1 VDSDSHRVLGKYRLL
16 PIVALIQANTSAAP
30 EIEGGDY
37 LHPLSPQSI
46 MAIVSIRIIPYR
58 GQGANRAGPAL
69 TSLAP
74 VARLSSSGVLFLG
87 KTSHL
92 RRQLL
97 SCFHV
102 EALMAKAASSS
113 NSPQLQ
119 PFTEGIVEVFT
130 GNGRGKTS
138 AALGVVLRALGQ
150 GLRVYIVRFM
160 KGGYAY
166 GENNTLARLPNVT
179 VASFGRLGF
188 VTPGN
193 VEEEDREQ
201 ARQGLGA
208 AREAMLSGKYDL
220 VVLDEVNVASA
231 WNLIPVDDVVDLVRE
246 RPQGVEL
253 ILTGRHADARLI
265 ELAGLVTDM
274 VEVKHPYCRG
284 VVARRGID
292 Y

>member
-1 VDSDSHRVLGKYRLL
+1 
-16 PIVALIQANTSAAP
+16 
-30 EIEGGDY
+30 
-37 LHPLSPQSI
+37 
-46 MAIVSIRIIPYR
+46 
-58 GQGANRAGPAL
+58 
-69 TSLAP
+69 
-74 VARLSSSGVLFLG
+74 
-87 KTSHL
+87 
-92 RRQLL
+92 
-97 SCFHV
+97 
-102 EALMAKAASSS
+102 MAKAASSS
-113 NSPQLQ
+113 SSPQPQ

-166 GENNTLARLPNVT
+166 GENYILAQLPNVT
-179 VASFGRLGF
+179 VVSFGRLGF

-265 ELAGLVTDM
+265 ELAELVTDM
-274 VEVKHPYCRG
+274 VEIKHPYRRG
-284 VVARRGID
+284 VAARRGID